1 MKLLLTCLSLVWFTS
16 VRAQIKIDDSGDGW
30 KGLIEQSLLLIKT
43 YDSSSYQRI
52 LQTCTHIGFST
63 SNFSTIEG
71 NSTILIGRFDINS
84 RNIHDIAAAIVHE
97 SNHLLIL
104 QRGIKLT
111 ERDEEIA
118 CYFAEL
124 YFLMQ
129 IPNVEDWL
137 IKHVT
142 DQINI
147 YNQIKDYEKTD

>member
-1 MKLLLTCLSLVWFTS
+1 MKLLLACLSLVWFTS
-16 VRAQIKIDDSGDGW
+16 FRAQIKIDDSGDGW
-30 KGLIEQSLLLIKT
+30 KGLVEQALEVVKT
-43 YDSSSYQRI
+43 YDSTSYNRVI
-52 LQTCTHIGFST
+52 QTCNHIGFST
-63 SNFSTIEG
+63 SKFSTIEG
-71 NSTILIGRFDINS
+71 NSTILIGQYDINS

-97 SNHLLIL
+97 SNHLLIQ
-104 QRGIKLT
+104 QRGIKLP
-111 ERDEEIA
+111 EYDEEIA

-129 IPNVEDWL
+129 IPGVEDWL